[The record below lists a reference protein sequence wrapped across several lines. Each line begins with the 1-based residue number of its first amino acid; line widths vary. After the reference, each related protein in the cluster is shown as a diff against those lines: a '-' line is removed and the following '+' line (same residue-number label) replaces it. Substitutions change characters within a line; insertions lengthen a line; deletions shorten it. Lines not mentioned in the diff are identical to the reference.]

1 MSHEVSFTTGRR
13 VLKTYLLL
21 YIHSSPAL
29 LPTHDYDLILERA
42 LNTYVLGQHV
52 APKWGLGR
60 VLKWAPVNI
69 SPKLESVAEDYS
81 RMDPKLSHSVGLYKV
96 MGTSVEAVVGGV
108 FHQYVRC
115 DTTSSP
121 FII

>member
-1 MSHEVSFTTGRR
+1 MIYEVYYAIGRR

-29 LPTHDYDLILERA
+29 LPAHDYDLIIERA

-69 SPKLESVAEDYS
+69 SPKLESVGDDYS

-96 MGTSVEAVVGGV
+96 MGTSVEAVVGGI
-108 FHQYVRC
+108 FYQYVRC
-115 DTTSSP
+115 QAVSLASVN
-121 FII
+121 